1 MNCFRYLDFK
11 SFEEVDRL
19 TFAEYALL
27 MEAVKLKQIDT
38 DYRVHQQAFL
48 NLAVKAQ
55 KKVGRKTKYI
65 YSKFEKFYDYN
76 KKLKEVKSEKQKSRF
91 AGIGELLKKGV

>member
-1 MNCFRYLDFK
+1 M
-11 SFEEVDRL
+11 DRL
-19 TFAEYALL
+19 TFAEYNLL

-48 NLAVKAQ
+48 NYAVKAQ
-55 KKVGRKTKYI
+55 KRSGKHKTKPVF
-65 YSKFEKFYDYN
+65 SKFKLFYDYEKEL
-76 KKLKEVKSEKQKSRF
+76 KKVKSEKQKSRF

>member
-1 MNCFRYLDFK
+1 M
-11 SFEEVDRL
+11 

-27 MEAVKLKQIDT
+27 MEAVRLKQIDT

-55 KKVGRKTKYI
+55 KKSGKKTKYI
-65 YSKFEKFYDYN
+65 YSNFEKFYDYK
-76 KKLKEVKSEKQKSRF
+76 KKLKEAKSEKQKSRF
-91 AGIGELLKKGV
+91 SGIGELLKKGV

>member
-1 MNCFRYLDFK
+1 MN
-11 SFEEVDRL
+11 
-19 TFAEYALL
+19 
-27 MEAVKLKQIDT
+27 AVRLKQIDT

-55 KKVGRKTKYI
+55 KKSGKKYRYI
-65 YSKFEKFYDYN
+65 YSNFEKFYDYK

-91 AGIGELLKKGV
+91 SGIGDLLKKGV